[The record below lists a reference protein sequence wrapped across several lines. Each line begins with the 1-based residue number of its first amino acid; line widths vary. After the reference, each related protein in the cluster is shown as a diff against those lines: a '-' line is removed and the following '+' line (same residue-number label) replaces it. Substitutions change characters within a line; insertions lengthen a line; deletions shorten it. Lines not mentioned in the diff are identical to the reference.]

1 MLYIEIIKVRD
12 LDVLPNARYTQSHE
26 KWAEKDRNFAVT
38 LTIEPVFMRVTRE
51 GVKIIGVL
59 IGLVIIFQTQIKT
72 VVNNIFKTITSK
84 TGQVK

>member
-12 LDVLPNARYTQSHE
+12 LDVLPNARYTQSHG

-51 GVKIIGVL
+51 GVKIIVVIVGL
-59 IGLVIIFQTQIKT
+59 IL
-72 VVNNIFKTITSK
+72 IFKKQLTSLVNK
-84 TGQVK
+84 AFTNINKNAGTL